1 MVARVAYWCVAIC
14 GGDVTVAAI
23 REGHCCVGLCV
34 RGGENGDLFVF
45 EPT

>member
-23 REGHCCVGLCV
+23 REGDCCVGLGC
-34 RGGENGDLFVF
+34 GGENGDLFVF